1 MGFLHTNSGNN
12 VIYLKER
19 MWRVLYGCI
28 GGTRLNGSRG
38 FGSGWAVRAI
48 DTVIYLKER
57 MWRVVYECTI
67 VACLNVL
74 RASEVD
80 PVFLLDRG
88 IEGLVCFDLLDYRSP
103 TYHHSGNEIST
114 SSIST

>member
-1 MGFLHTNSGNN
+1 M
-12 VIYLKER
+12 
-19 MWRVLYGCI
+19 LYGCI

-57 MWRVVYECTI
+57 MWRVVYECTF

-74 RASEVD
+74 RASEVE